1 MEVGPSPAHIY
12 RWGYDVAVRT
22 FLLALVLSLT
32 AVLAAC
38 GTGETA
44 ELPTDAVYLDVRTAE
59 EYDAGHVEGARN
71 IDFYAADF
79 ADQLAELPKDDQY
92 VVYCQSGNRS
102 GQAKALMDEM
112 GFTDVIDGG
121 AYADLR

>member
-1 MEVGPSPAHIY
+1 M
-12 RWGYDVAVRT
+12 
-22 FLLALVLSLT
+22 SLT